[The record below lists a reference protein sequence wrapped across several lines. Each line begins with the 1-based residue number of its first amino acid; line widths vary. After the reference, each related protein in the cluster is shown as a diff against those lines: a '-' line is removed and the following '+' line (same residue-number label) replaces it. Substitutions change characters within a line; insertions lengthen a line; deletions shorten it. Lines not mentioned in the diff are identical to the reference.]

1 MKQAMA
7 DLEGGGIHGFHGT
20 RAALEN
26 SYYAQTYGYIHY
38 AHTEGTQIKAKV
50 YLCIAVSLQL
60 EMGRCYQYESTYFPA
75 PYANNQLFCSLCSSK
90 QIHAFNCGGFKHNNK
105 VQQ

>member
-1 MKQAMA
+1 MKQAMV
-7 DLEGGGIHGFHGT
+7 DLEGGIHGFHGT
-20 RAALEN
+20 RAVLEN
-26 SYYAQTYGYIHY
+26 SYSAQTYGYIHY

-60 EMGRCYQYESTYFPA
+60 EMGICYQYESTA

-90 QIHAFNCGGFKHNNK
+90 QIHEFNSEGFKHNN
-105 VQQ
+105 